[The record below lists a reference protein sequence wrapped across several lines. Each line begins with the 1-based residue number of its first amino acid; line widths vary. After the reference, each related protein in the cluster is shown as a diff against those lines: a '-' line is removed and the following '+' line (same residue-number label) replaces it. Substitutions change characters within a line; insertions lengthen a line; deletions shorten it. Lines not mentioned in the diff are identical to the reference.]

1 MIFFFNGKIGFGSPC
16 AGKTYWMPKK
26 LHDEQFISGA
36 KAFCQATEA
45 RYPEKDF
52 SRLSRT
58 PERIS
63 RGYQW
68 SQDQLNQDTFIE
80 PLHFIGHS
88 MGCAFA
94 EGAIHGFK
102 EAGFSIGKVIHINC
116 FQANTLRILTE
127 QRSFAIDYQVTDD
140 PLINNPLLRLLR
152 IAKPG
157 TIGGADYVIKENS
170 GIQNPFYRHRAP
182 MGLWGQYFWEHLAA
196 TVNKGSLN
204 ELREESL

>member
-1 MIFFFNGKIGFGSPC
+1 MVFFFNGKIGFGSPC
-16 AGKTYWMPKK
+16 AGRTYWMPLR

-36 KAFCQATEA
+36 KTFCLDSQALF
-45 RYPEKDF
+45 PEIDF
-52 SRLSRT
+52 TRLSRT
-58 PERIS
+58 PDRIS

-68 SQDQLNQDTFIE
+68 SQDQLNQDTFE
-80 PLHFIGHS
+80 APLHFIGHS

-94 EGAIHGFK
+94 EGAIQGFK

-116 FQANTLRILTE
+116 FQASTLSILTE
-127 QRSFAIDYQVTDD
+127 ERSFTIDYQMTDD
-140 PLINNPLLRLLR
+140 PLINNPLLRLLG

-170 GIQNPFYRHRAP
+170 GIRNPFYRHRAP

-196 TVNKGSLN
+196 TINKGSLN
-204 ELREESL
+204 ESREESL